1 MGCEIETK
9 AHVNDSDVQ
18 RLFDRIN
25 SFEDSRLIGE
35 IDKEDIYWA
44 KNVDDPPAFR
54 TRREVSS
61 AGSRILF
68 TSKPLKKK
76 DYSTEYNIENEF
88 SSTPD
93 QWDNILNFVR
103 GLGFVV
109 CRLKWKKG
117 WEFMVSQD
125 GYDIHVEILNVRFL
139 GWFLEMEICGDDLD
153 NMDKQACDRALF
165 NLLDRCEISRDA
177 VEIRGFNKLLVAAG
191 HPRG

>member
-9 AHVNDSDVQ
+9 AHVEESDVK
-18 RLFDRIN
+18 RLYNLID

-44 KNVDDPPAFR
+44 HAENDPPSFR
-54 TRREVSS
+54 TRREFSS
-61 AGSRILF
+61 KGARILF

-88 SSTPD
+88 ECAPD

-117 WEFMVSQD
+117 WEFMVMQD
-125 GYDIHVEILNVRFL
+125 GFEVHVEILNVKFL
-139 GWFLEMEICGDDLD
+139 GWFLEMEICGDNLD
-153 NMDKQACDRALF
+153 DMDKEGCDRALF
-165 NLLDRCEISRDA
+165 NLLDRCRISRDA
-177 VEIRGFNKLLVAAG
+177 VEIRGFNKLLTAAG